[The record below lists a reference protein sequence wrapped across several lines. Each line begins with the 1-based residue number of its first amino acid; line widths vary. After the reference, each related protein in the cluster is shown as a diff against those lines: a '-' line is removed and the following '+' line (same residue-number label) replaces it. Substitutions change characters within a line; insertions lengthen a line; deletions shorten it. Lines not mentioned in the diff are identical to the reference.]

1 MIYNFDTAN
10 ENAAT
15 AAFLVYAVYRSRD
28 MKRFKVSPSM
38 WDTIER
44 AVKSVAKRAEDMAE
58 FIEKLK
64 PKLACA
70 SIKPKWAKTV
80 PDGTISMI
88 QGPGGDLIEIG
99 QDQEKRQFMTDV
111 LDDADDKAVLDILY
125 RKAAYVVLLVRDRIE
140 REKPYEAQLYEE
152 MAEGEKVFRTVKI
165 INEDDVGEGDEHGAG
180 GGCGD
185 NDEDV

>member
-1 MIYNFDTAN
+1 MIYNFDTTD

-28 MKRFKVSPSM
+28 MKRFKVTPSM
-38 WDTIER
+38 WDMIER

-70 SIKPKWAKTV
+70 SIKPKWAKTI
-80 PDGTISMI
+80 PDGMISMI
-88 QGPGGDLIEIG
+88 QGPSGELMQIG

-111 LDDADDKAVLDILY
+111 IEDGNDRAVLDVLY

-140 REKPYEAQLYEE
+140 REKPYEAQFEDYSADREVE
-152 MAEGEKVFRTVKI
+152 FKTVDVPV
-165 INEDDVGEGDEHGAG
+165 EDGGGDE
-180 GGCGD
+180 D
-185 NDEDV
+185 NEEI